1 MTRLICILLVLA
13 PIGVGWTGC
22 GAIEEKPRSSVDSR
36 IESMIRE
43 AGGTPSDWALG
54 NDCHIAGSCAATLA
68 PAAAPDSVVAYNR
81 YIVKDS
87 RATLKGADQIED
99 AVERAADRKCFSR
112 YERPEALLDCIAGG
126 AR

>member
-1 MTRLICILLVLA
+1 MLLVLV
-13 PIGVGWTGC
+13 PIGVAGTGC

-43 AGGTPSDWALG
+43 AGSAPSDWALG
-54 NDCHIAGSCAATLA
+54 NDCHIAGSCTATLA

-87 RATLKGADQIED
+87 RATLKGADQIKD
-99 AVERAADRKCFSR
+99 AVERATDSKCFSR
-112 YERPEALLDCIAGG
+112 FERPEALLDCISGG
-126 AR
+126 TR